1 MIRTG
6 PGTLDLRGEAQPG
19 ERDHYP
25 FTVVDGEDVILT
37 LTSTEPRVFVLLTD
51 DHGTLLGMSIHQSP
65 DIVHVRALPAGI
77 YYAAVG
83 IGVDD
88 GSAVSFAYSLARS
101 GSIAP
106 CSSDAMCTLTTSTE
120 LYRGRCDAVGA
131 CRFIEGAGLL
141 TANAPC
147 DDDKDCASGFCS
159 GYAFARNPGEQSRC
173 SLPCDKTGPLGSE
186 PNSSLCAKAGLATWW
201 CTTHEDVN
209 RCVPPCLADDDCPIT
224 DLLDV
229 PSSGK
234 PWRHLKCSDKGRC
247 ELPPD

>member
-106 CSSDAMCTLTTSTE
+106 CSS
-120 LYRGRCDAVGA
+120 RG
-131 CRFIEGAGLL
+131 
-141 TANAPC
+141 P
-147 DDDKDCASGFCS
+147 
-159 GYAFARNPGEQSRC
+159 
-173 SLPCDKTGPLGSE
+173 
-186 PNSSLCAKAGLATWW
+186 
-201 CTTHEDVN
+201 
-209 RCVPPCLADDDCPIT
+209 
-224 DLLDV
+224 
-229 PSSGK
+229 
-234 PWRHLKCSDKGRC
+234 
-247 ELPPD
+247 